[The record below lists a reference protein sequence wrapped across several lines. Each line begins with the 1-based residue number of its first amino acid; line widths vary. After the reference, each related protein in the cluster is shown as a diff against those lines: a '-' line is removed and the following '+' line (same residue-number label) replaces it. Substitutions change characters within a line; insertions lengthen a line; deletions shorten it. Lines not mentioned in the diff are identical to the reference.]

1 MSAVEAAKSAV
12 LASIDRDFLVGLV
25 ADLVRIP
32 TVNPKFEANEALN
45 REPDLQAH
53 LAGVMQSVGLETEL
67 FDALP
72 GRPNLIGH
80 SRGTDA
86 RSLVLNGHVDVVP
99 TGDVSLW
106 TVDPFGGT
114 IKDGRLYGRGAL
126 DMKAGVAAGVA
137 AVKALRDAGVAL
149 EGWLDLHA
157 VVDEEAGGFGSIE
170 AVKRCRRP
178 AAVAVLEPTWG
189 AILPAEGGLDWVRVT
204 IRGRTGHAGWRYNE
218 IFPQPDLPGRIVP
231 GINAVELGNRFLS
244 ALREFERERT
254 RRLSHPLMP
263 PGVNTINPG
272 IVVAGA
278 GLGPNGLPAI
288 LTNPAIIPDVFV
300 IDLDYKFLPQ
310 EDPREVRAE
319 FERFVHH
326 FAQTDAWLR
335 DNPPTVAWDLYG
347 LYFPPMDTPADHP
360 LVRSLIDGRKAMGL
374 GAEVRGFVAVCDA
387 AHYAGAGIPG
397 VIHGPSGDGMHGAD
411 EYVDI
416 ESIVD
421 TAKVIALTAIDW
433 CGLR

>member
-99 TGDVSLW
+99 TGDLSLW

-170 AVKRCRRP
+170 AVKRCRPP

-218 IFPQPDLPGRIVP
+218 IFPQPDVPGRIVP

>member
-218 IFPQPDLPGRIVP
+218 IFPQPDVPGRIVP

>member
-99 TGDVSLW
+99 TGDLSRW

-170 AVKRCRRP
+170 AVKRCRPP

-218 IFPQPDLPGRIVP
+218 IFPQPDVPGRIVP

>member
-32 TVNPKFEANEALN
+32 TVNPKFETNEALN

>member
-157 VVDEEAGGFGSIE
+157 VLDEEAGGFGSIE
-170 AVKRCRRP
+170 AVKRCRQP

-218 IFPQPDLPGRIVP
+218 IFPQPDVPGRIVP

-347 LYFPPMDTPADHP
+347 LYFPPIEMPADHP
-360 LVRSLIDGRKAMGL
+360 LVRSST
-374 GAEVRGFVAVCDA
+374 A
-387 AHYAGAGIPG
+387 ARRWGSAPRCAASS
-397 VIHGPSGDGMHGAD
+397 PSATPPTMRVPA
-411 EYVDI
+411 
-416 ESIVD
+416 SRASS
-421 TAKVIALTAIDW
+421 TARAATA
-433 CGLR
+433 CTAPTNTSTSRASSTRRR